1 LVQKEKFMIN
11 SRKYIKWIIKI
22 LKNNFAVKKI
32 LKKRLIKWKFI
43 NYHIKIEGIS
53 NKVKLNISEF
63 LEYEY
68 YYGKK
73 ANEVLCKGNYQID
86 SYE

>member
-32 LKKRLIKWKFI
+32 LKKRLIKCKFI
-43 NYHIKIEGIS
+43 N
-53 NKVKLNISEF
+53 
-63 LEYEY
+63 
-68 YYGKK
+68 
-73 ANEVLCKGNYQID
+73 
-86 SYE
+86 